1 VLSLRKKVRGSEEV
15 GIARKDETAEDL
27 SAGMQT
33 PYDTSEESD
42 TDAVCPK
49 CGLTLIMGLESNVLF
64 GMT

>member
-1 VLSLRKKVRGSEEV
+1 MRGSEEL

-33 PYDTSEESD
+33 PYDDRSEESD
-42 TDAVCPK
+42 NDAVCPK
-49 CGLTLIMGLESNVLF
+49 CGLTQTMGLESNVIF